1 MVFLARLLCQRPKG
15 ADFGLY
21 AGVNIMSGVKVTFSN
36 KKLETNY
43 QCCVL
48 IEKNNKMEYP
58 EVYSGCTGFPEAHG
72 YCQLECSQCLCIV

>member
-1 MVFLARLLCQRPKG
+1 MLLLLSGKGSVSSSTAAANMVFLARLLCQRPKG

-43 QCCVL
+43 
-48 IEKNNKMEYP
+48 
-58 EVYSGCTGFPEAHG
+58 
-72 YCQLECSQCLCIV
+72 